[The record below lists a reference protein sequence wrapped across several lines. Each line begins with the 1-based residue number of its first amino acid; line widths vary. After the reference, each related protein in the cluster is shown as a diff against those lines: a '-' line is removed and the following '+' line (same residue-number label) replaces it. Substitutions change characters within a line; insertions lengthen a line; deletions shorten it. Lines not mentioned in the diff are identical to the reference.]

1 FLSFPTR
8 RSSDLYFPIWPI
20 DFFCNSIPDKFHFLV
35 VKRPVLDEFLCTQL
49 ITTMYNRHF
58 IRKFGQID
66 ALFHGRISATDD
78 NDVFLLEKAT
88 ITYSAVR
95 YTATCQ
101 ILFTFNTQSL
111 ELGTGP
117 NNACTTSRSS
127 FSGTACF
134 VIHIIIGF
142 CRRPISIFIADLSRL
157 FKHIVRQVTSQD
169 ARISRITFYI

>member
-1 FLSFPTR
+1 MTPG
-8 RSSDLYFPIWPI
+8 YFPIWPI

-35 VKRPVLDEFLCTQL
+35 VKRPVLNDFLCTQL

-78 NDVFLLEKAT
+78 NDVFLLEKGT

-101 ILFTFNTQSL
+101 FFFAFNTQFL

-117 NNACTTSRSS
+117 NNDWTRIILFFSRN
-127 FSGTACF
+127 GRF
-134 VIHIIIGF
+134 VITMINNFFHTA
-142 CRRPISIFIADLSRL
+142 ISRFRTELFRM

-169 ARISRITFYI
+169 MRKARII